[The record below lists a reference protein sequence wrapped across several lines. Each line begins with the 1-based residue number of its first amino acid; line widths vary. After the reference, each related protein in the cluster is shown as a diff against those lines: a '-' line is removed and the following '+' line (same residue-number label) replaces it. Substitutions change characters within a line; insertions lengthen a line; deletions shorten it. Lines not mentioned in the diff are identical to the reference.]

1 VRNGRIRRRRHIML
15 FNANNVL
22 DLLVEALREGG
33 EVRLR
38 EFAKT
43 YASENLAYVEINESS
58 LSEVIDEVLAA
69 LNNFD
74 KAAALAVI
82 EGAPERLRAV
92 EEEDDE
98 DDEDE
103 DNGEEDSE
111 EESGL
116 ASRVTALETEVARLK
131 EIASRYV

>member
-1 VRNGRIRRRRHIML
+1 ML

-33 EVRLR
+33 ETRMR
-38 EFAKT
+38 EFAKS
-43 YASENLAYVEINESS
+43 YADQNLSFDLNEEALTTVLDEI
-58 LSEVIDEVLAA
+58 LAA
-69 LNNFD
+69 LNGFD
-74 KAAALAVI
+74 KGAALAVI
-82 EGAPERLRAV
+82 EAAPERLRV
-92 EEEDDE
+92 VEEDDE

-103 DNGEEDSE
+103 DDGE

>member
-1 VRNGRIRRRRHIML
+1 M

-43 YASENLAYVEINESS
+43 YATENLGDINEEA
-58 LSEVIDEVLAA
+58 LTTVLDEIVEALGRFDKTAALEVLA
-69 LNNFD
+69 
-74 KAAALAVI
+74 
-82 EGAPERLRAV
+82 GAQDRIRPV
-92 EEEDDE
+92 EEDSADEE

-103 DNGEEDSE
+103 DEDTAAEEGDTSLV
-111 EESGL
+111 L
-116 ASRVTALETEVARLK
+116 ASRVTALEKTVTELRA
-131 EIASRYV
+131 IAVRNGLLV